1 MAKHQWTASGRL
13 WVSISCVR
21 ESASRKLMRK
31 ADMMQ
36 QIANDIN
43 KMKRSLLIDSIIVVP
58 WR

>member
-13 WVSISCVR
+13 WVSFDGVR
-21 ESASRKLMRK
+21 ELASQKLTRT

-43 KMKRSLLIDSIIVVP
+43 KMKRSLLIDPTIVIT